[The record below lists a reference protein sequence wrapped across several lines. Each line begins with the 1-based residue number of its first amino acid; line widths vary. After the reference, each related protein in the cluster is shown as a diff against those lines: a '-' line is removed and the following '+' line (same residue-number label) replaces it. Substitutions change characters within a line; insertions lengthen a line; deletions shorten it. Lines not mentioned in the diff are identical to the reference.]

1 MKRRWICAFCC
12 VGMFLLAGG
21 CASSDGDDMADEYI
35 DMDMDTEV
43 AERLKFSSRLVSLG
57 TYKGLTYND
66 LGDTEPSDEEVEDEM
81 LAILEWFEGGEL
93 TDGFLSENLGY
104 DSVEEFRE
112 ETKKN
117 LRQAYEQERFND
129 AAAQLYRE
137 VVNGSEFE
145 MDSFDIEVLCM
156 SYVEEYRFEAQ
167 ESDMD
172 YGEYLTEVLETTEEE
187 LEAGL
192 REAAEEI
199 IQVSLVM
206 EAIAE
211 AENFDAESAYDEI
224 AEQFAEQDGY
234 DSVEQMEEFA
244 GGREAVKEEI
254 LYYMVAQFMMEHAT
268 AST

>member
-35 DMDMDTEV
+35 DMDTEV
-43 AERLKFSSRLVSLG
+43 AERMKFSSRLVSLG

-81 LAILEWFEGGEL
+81 LTILEWFEGGEL